1 MARRQIEGRRLITAP
16 KLDLMRCESDMMRFV
31 CTHSELASEEPKYSV
46 TPFREWRLLV
56 FIMSA
61 VAASLASS
69 ACRASMRALNV
80 ATTS

>member
-1 MARRQIEGRRLITAP
+1 MDADGPPRT
-16 KLDLMRCESDMMRFV
+16 
-31 CTHSELASEEPKYSV
+31 
-46 TPFREWRLLV
+46 FRNSRSANGGFLV

-69 ACRASMRALNV
+69 ACRSSMRALNV